1 MAVKN
6 EWSLDGGMITF
17 DATVGRPVH
26 QRDPV
31 CGIEVPVTVGE
42 VAIFAGEQYRFC
54 SPSCRDEFMKD
65 PERYTTPAAKANK
78 EPSR

>member
-17 DATVGRPVH
+17 GAPVGPPTR

-31 CGIEVPVTVGE
+31 CGMEVPASAGQ
-42 VAIFAGEQYRFC
+42 VATFAGEQYRFC
-54 SPSCRDEFMKD
+54 SPSCRDRFLED
-65 PERYTTPAAKANK
+65 PERYA
-78 EPSR
+78 PSAEE